1 MGMGLRLRLNLLLSL
16 LFSLALAVA
25 IVYLLGNTRRAVVDE
40 LRAST
45 DLASHLLR
53 GFRDSGA
60 AAGDASA
67 VAGFVAHLAQQH
79 GPLRHLRILLADAPP
94 PAAGTAAAQA
104 RLAPDWFA
112 RLVVPH
118 ETVLRQEV
126 VLGGTEVSI
135 VADASAE
142 IDEAWREVRTTLLV
156 LLLAFAGSNVVAFVF
171 LGHALAPLRRVSAA
185 LEGVGRGRY
194 ATRLATSGIPDI
206 DVIVGRFNEM
216 TAALER
222 SENDNASLARRS
234 LAIQEDERRH
244 LAHELHDEMGQSITA
259 IKALAVSIGE
269 RVDGPLA
276 ERARTIVD
284 VSSDVYT
291 RVRQMMTRLH
301 PVILDELGLAA
312 AVELMVD
319 DWNGYHEDCFCEL
332 VCPRKLP
339 ELDDE
344 VRISVYRIVQEALT
358 NIARHARARSARV
371 ELSVSGG
378 DGAAPTLRV
387 RVSDDGVGFDPGTR
401 SSGIGLRGMR
411 ERAQSLGGSWT
422 LASTPGQG
430 ACIAAE
436 IPFAAT

>member
-1 MGMGLRLRLNLLLSL
+1 MGLRLRLLLLLSL

-45 DLASHLLR
+45 ELASLLLR

-79 GPLRHLRILLADAPP
+79 GPLRHLRIVLANAPLPAKDAV
-94 PAAGTAAAQA
+94 AEQA
-104 RLAPDWFA
+104 HLAPAWFA
-112 RLVVPH
+112 RLVAPH

-126 VLGGTEVSI
+126 VLGGTAVSI

-156 LLLAFAGSNVVAFVF
+156 LLLAFGGSNVVAFWF

-194 ATRLATSGIPDI
+194 ATRLAASGIPDI
-206 DVIVGRFNEM
+206 DVIVARFNEM

-234 LAIQEDERRH
+234 LAIQEEERRH

-284 VSSDVYT
+284 VSSDIYA

-301 PVILDELGLAA
+301 PVILDELGLLA

-319 DWNGYHEDCFCEL
+319 DWNGYHEECFCEL
-332 VCPRKLP
+332 ACPREMP
-339 ELDDE
+339 AFDDE
-344 VRISVYRIVQEALT
+344 VRIGVYRIVQEALT
-358 NIARHARARSARV
+358 NVARHAQAHSARV
-371 ELSVSGG
+371 ELSVAAEEAS
-378 DGAAPTLRV
+378 APTLQV
-387 RVSDDGVGFDPGTR
+387 LVSDDGVGFDPARR

-411 ERAQSLGGSWT
+411 ERAQSLGGWLT
-422 LASTPGQG
+422 LTSAPGQG
-430 ACIAAE
+430 TRIAAE
-436 IPFAAT
+436 IPFVTS

>member
-1 MGMGLRLRLNLLLSL
+1 MGLRLRLNLLLSL

-45 DLASHLLR
+45 ELASHLLR

-67 VAGFVAHLAQQH
+67 VAAFVAHLAQQH
-79 GPLRHLRILLADAPP
+79 APLRHLRILLADAPP
-94 PAAGTAAAQA
+94 PAADADPGQA
-104 RLAPDWFA
+104 RQAPAWFA
-112 RLVVPH
+112 RLVAPH
-118 ETVLRQEV
+118 ETVLRQAV

-142 IDEAWREVRTTLLV
+142 IGEAWREVRTTLLV

-171 LGHALAPLRRVSAA
+171 LGHALAPLRRLSAA

-206 DVIVGRFNEM
+206 DVIVSRFNEM

-222 SENDNASLARRS
+222 SESDNANLARRS
-234 LAIQEDERRH
+234 LAIQEHERRH

-269 RVDGPLA
+269 RVEGPLA

-284 VSSDVYT
+284 VSSDVYA

-319 DWNGYHEDCFCEL
+319 DWNGYHRGL
-332 VCPRKLP
+332 LLRTGVLPRAATTRRRSAHRCLP
-339 ELDDE
+339 HRAGGTDE
-344 VRISVYRIVQEALT
+344 YRPPRSCQQCARGVVGVR
-358 NIARHARARSARV
+358 ARRPGARPARARQRQRRRFRTGYAQQRTRPARYARARAV
-371 ELSVSGG
+371 TRRAL
-378 DGAAPTLRV
+378 GAY
-387 RVSDDGVGFDPGTR
+387 
-401 SSGIGLRGMR
+401 
-411 ERAQSLGGSWT
+411 E
-422 LASTPGQG
+422 
-430 ACIAAE
+430 
-436 IPFAAT
+436 